1 MQISQQYSNIGVYL
15 PPNTEINAKHQ
26 WIFVWQRISTYYINI
41 FNMKKKCTQIN
52 FDEKRKFIWMHNK
65 MKNDKLIGH
74 LKCKKSYSA
83 NSVYQHSQLR
93 IEQRTKCPNK
103 TSKIRF

>member
-1 MQISQQYSNIGVYL
+1 
-15 PPNTEINAKHQ
+15 
-26 WIFVWQRISTYYINI
+26 
-41 FNMKKKCTQIN
+41 
-52 FDEKRKFIWMHNK
+52 